1 MAAKYKTVKKV
12 VKEKNE
18 AGEEVQ
24 VVKETKYRIDA
35 GFKPSKPSDIVI
47 EYIENYCVENNQ
59 LDWLV
64 KEVSKT
70 VTDKNGKK
78 GKIGF
83 VSVRA
88 DFVKEFMPEISAP
101 KPSKPKKSFH
111 DILIEKYGK

>member
-1 MAAKYKTVKKV
+1 MAAKYKEVKKV
-12 VKEKNE
+12 VKTKNE
-18 AGEEVQ
+18 EGEEVQ
-24 VVKETKYRIDA
+24 EVKVTKYRIDA
-35 GFKPSKPSDIVI
+35 DFKPSKPSDIVI
-47 EYIENYCVENNQ
+47 DYIENYCVANNQ
-59 LDWLV
+59 IDWLV

-101 KPSKPKKSFH
+101 KPAPKKSFH
-111 DILIEKYGK
+111 DILLEKYGK